1 MNKLSKYIKTSNISK
16 TTRGFVA
23 PYIDAQYS
31 YINMSNKSKII
42 CGLVAYGS
50 IAFGN
55 YVYLSNRDG
64 RSAVER
70 YRNGDKTA
78 YYETS
83 QPFED
88 IEDYTLDSEDS
99 AFRYGKREHSF
110 CNFVNSVLFPLS
122 WASNLL

>member
-1 MNKLSKYIKTSNISK
+1 MNKLSKYIKTSNMSK

-23 PYIDAQYS
+23 PYIDAQYT

-64 RSAVER
+64 RRAVER
-70 YRNGDKTA
+70 YRNGYRTA

-83 QPFED
+83 QPIED

-122 WASNLL
+122 